1 MTHRMTVASCLLILV
16 AAGGCSS
23 DPMSPSNGSV
33 TVLLTDAPID
43 LSEFSG
49 VCVTLDELLLY
60 GENSDD
66 DVVEMELPPIST
78 GAGLTLNL
86 LDFQNGET
94 YALGQVEAP
103 AGDYHKLRM
112 RVAEAWLT
120 RDEGDDPCTTGL
132 EEPIFV
138 PSGKVDIPV
147 PFSLGGGEKIE
158 VTIDFDAQASVEV
171 QVNATP
177 GRHAYILRPVITPVS
192 VTRR

>member
-1 MTHRMTVASCLLILV
+1 MSHRLTVSLCVMILA

-23 DPMSPSNGSV
+23 DPMSPSSGSV

-43 LSEFSG
+43 LSQVSG
-49 VCVTLDELLLY
+49 VWVTLDELLLY
-60 GENSDD
+60 GEDSDD
-66 DVVEMELPPIST
+66 DVLEMDLPPIST

-94 YALGQVEAP
+94 FAIAELEAP

-120 RDEGDDPCTTGL
+120 RDDDNDSGTPDL

-147 PFSLGGGEKIE
+147 PFSLGGGEKVE
-158 VTIDFDAQASVEV
+158 VTIDFDAQASV